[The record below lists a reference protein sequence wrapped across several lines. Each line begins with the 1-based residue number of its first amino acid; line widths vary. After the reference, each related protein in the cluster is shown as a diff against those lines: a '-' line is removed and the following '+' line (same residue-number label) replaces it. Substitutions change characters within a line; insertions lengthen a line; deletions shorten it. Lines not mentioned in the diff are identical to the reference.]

1 MPYTTYRGISREDSD
16 AIYAYLR
23 TVPPV
28 AVASKSSEIPFPFN
42 MRFLMRGWNF
52 LFLKNTLPDA
62 SQGDSP
68 QWVRGQYLTNA
79 LGHCTECHT
88 SRGELGQLKLG
99 STLQGGTLG
108 ALNAPDITPEA
119 LAQRGWTPE
128 LMQQFLAQ
136 GLSAQGSA
144 YGEMF
149 DAFHYSARHLNKED
163 HQAMATYLLGDK
175 PPAAAALP
183 QAAADEGQPQAGLT
197 TGRSIYLAMCA
208 GCHAATG
215 EGKPGV
221 TVALKGNST
230 LRNADSHNLVQVVLH
245 GLEARSFPGGD
256 RQAMPGFA
264 GELND
269 EQIAMLAN
277 HLRTQ
282 WGGQKADVQAAD
294 VSSGRKVLQQ

>member
-1 MPYTTYRGISREDSD
+1 MPANKFKRFCWFVLLVVVVLVVGGVVVLSGVLDPQYETSAVDSPQGNNEQLIKRGKYLAQAADCMACHTAKDGALYAGGVPLATPFGTIYGSNITPDKQHGIGQWSSADFYRVLHDGLAPDHALYPAMPYTTYRGISREDSD

-136 GLSAQGSA
+136 GLS
-144 YGEMF
+144 
-149 DAFHYSARHLNKED
+149 
-163 HQAMATYLLGDK
+163 
-175 PPAAAALP
+175 
-183 QAAADEGQPQAGLT
+183 
-197 TGRSIYLAMCA
+197 SI
-208 GCHAATG
+208 
-215 EGKPGV
+215 
-221 TVALKGNST
+221 TV
-230 LRNADSHNLVQVVLH
+230 RV
-245 GLEARSFPGGD
+245 
-256 RQAMPGFA
+256 
-264 GELND
+264 
-269 EQIAMLAN
+269 I
-277 HLRTQ
+277 
-282 WGGQKADVQAAD
+282 
-294 VSSGRKVLQQ
+294 